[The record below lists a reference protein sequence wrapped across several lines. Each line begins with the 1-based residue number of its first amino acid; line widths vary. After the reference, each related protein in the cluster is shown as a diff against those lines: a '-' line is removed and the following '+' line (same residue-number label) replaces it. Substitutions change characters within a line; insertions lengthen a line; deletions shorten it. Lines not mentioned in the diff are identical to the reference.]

1 MGMPGPIIRISP
13 YEVHINDPDYYDTV
27 YPGSS
32 PRTMKYGWAMKM
44 FGIRTGILATE
55 SHELHRIR
63 RAALSQYFSKASLQ
77 KLEPGVQAQV
87 DKLMSRLYD
96 VKGSGKILNLLD
108 VFACLTGDII
118 GQYSFAK
125 PYGFLD
131 DPDFAPY
138 WHRIVMDVSQNGHM
152 LKQFGWMM
160 PLMKAMPKWLV
171 KILQPQMMTLIDFQE
186 VC

>member
-1 MGMPGPIIRISP
+1 
-13 YEVHINDPDYYDTV
+13 
-27 YPGSS
+27 
-32 PRTMKYGWAMKM
+32 M
-44 FGIRTGILATE
+44 FGLRTSLLATE

-63 RAALSQYFSKASLQ
+63 RAAIAHYFSKASLQ
-77 KLEPGVQAQV
+77 KLEPGVQSQV
-87 DKLMSRLYD
+87 DKLVSRLQAI
-96 VKGSGKILNLLD
+96 KGSGKILNLLD

-138 WHRIVMDVSQNGHM
+138 WHKIAMDVSQNGHM

-160 PLMKAMPKWLV
+160 PVMKSMPKWMV
-171 KILQPQMMTLIDFQE
+171 KILQPQMLTLLEFQE